1 MPTGSKVN
9 VAVADRILLHLLNHH
24 STVDMHTVNIEI
36 TRRGIATACAVHP
49 PNVSRSIRD
58 LVSTGIVMQST
69 RQVRGETR
77 RQRVWHLTP
86 LGVEMANAIKS
97 RLGETMVLLRDKQG
111 RILEIPA
118 GEAPDRLNAE
128 LNLLSVLMHAQH
140 EGALNYGDIRFGP
153 IQNSRRLPGSIKMM
167 AGAHAT
173 YDTDP
178 PKSRKIHG
186 RKEEKRRLNSW
197 YSESKCLCMITG
209 IAGSGKT
216 TLISDWF
223 QTKKRDF
230 EGILTMY
237 YPCQTWDT
245 ATGLATSIIHRVLSE
260 SGRDIDDPYDLIST
274 LPSPG
279 NNMDQDLFRR
289 RLTATLLDEDDKFGH
304 KKKILLILDDIHNL
318 DENGV
323 RLIGVLT
330 QVAEACDSRIIG
342 ISRRSPNFYDRRDVV
357 TRGRVTEIALSGLTE
372 DELSEWIQHMD
383 IVEEMSSEVLH
394 ERTGGHPLAIELL
407 EMYGEVEHPD
417 WVKFLDSEIVEV
429 LPSQEKSLLL
439 ILAKQKRPVPWV
451 ELAKLAGVSGGPPR
465 NLISRG
471 LMVEIRGGMWLHE
484 ALRNRLRMYVE
495 DQEAN

>member
-36 TRRGIATACAVHP
+36 TRRGIAMACAVHP

-58 LVSTGIVMQST
+58 LVSTGIAAQST
-69 RQVRGETR
+69 RQVMGETR

-118 GEAPDRLNAE
+118 REAPDRLNAE

-153 IQNSRRLPGSIKMM
+153 IQNNRRLPGSIKMM

-186 RKEEKRRLNSW
+186 RKEQKRQLDLW
-197 YSESKCLCMITG
+197 YSQNKCLCMITG

-245 ATGLATSIIHRVLSE
+245 ATGLATSIIHRVLNDR
-260 SGRDIDDPYDLIST
+260 GRDINDPYDLIST

-289 RLTATLLDEDDKFGH
+289 RLTATLLDEDDKFGD
-304 KKKILLILDDIHNL
+304 KRKILLILDDIHNL

-323 RLIGVLT
+323 RLVGVLT

-429 LPSQEKSLLL
+429 LPSEEKSLLL
-439 ILAKQKRPVPWV
+439 VLAKQKRPVPWV

-495 DQEAN
+495 DQKAN

>member
-1 MPTGSKVN
+1 
-9 VAVADRILLHLLNHH
+9 
-24 STVDMHTVNIEI
+24 
-36 TRRGIATACAVHP
+36 
-49 PNVSRSIRD
+49 
-58 LVSTGIVMQST
+58 
-69 RQVRGETR
+69 
-77 RQRVWHLTP
+77 
-86 LGVEMANAIKS
+86 
-97 RLGETMVLLRDKQG
+97 
-111 RILEIPA
+111 
-118 GEAPDRLNAE
+118 
-128 LNLLSVLMHAQH
+128 
-140 EGALNYGDIRFGP
+140 
-153 IQNSRRLPGSIKMM
+153 MM